1 MEALQKVAGGIGSG
15 LSAVGRGAENAAY
28 YAQLADAAYAGHLPQ
43 FLAQQSALLQDP
55 SIRNRLLQDPGL
67 ARILG
72 VPVTTPTYPN
82 APAGFSPEYRQEEF
96 GAAATAPRAQL
107 PPLGAEGLL
116 QQATSRLLRQPGM
129 AEEAA
134 RSGLGIGG
142 LTPEQATA
150 LGLTVRSA
158 PLRGGGTASSAVQ
171 KVGTLPGGWN
181 LTTLP
186 GAPGALF
193 AENPATGEL
202 HTFYNPRADPGAN
215 ARA

>member
-15 LSAVGRGAENAAY
+15 LSAVGHGAENAAY

-107 PPLGAEGLL
+107 PPLGAQGRLNL
-116 QQATSRLLRQPGM
+116 ATTRLLGQPGV
-129 AEEAA
+129 ADEAA
-134 RSGLGIGG
+134 RAALGIGG
-142 LTPEQATA
+142 MTPEQAA
-150 LGLTVRSA
+150 SLGLTVR
-158 PLRGGGTASSAVQ
+158 G
-171 KVGTLPGGWN
+171 LP
-181 LTTLP
+181 
-186 GAPGALF
+186 
-193 AENPATGEL
+193 
-202 HTFYNPRADPGAN
+202 
-215 ARA
+215 